1 MKKQIVAKRYGKNLV
16 VLIDGEKRTRVIN
29 TEKDKQDEE
38 VIKTK
43 IANYNKKNNQLLLE
57 EIVYLVDTTKRE
69 REEKEAREKGA
80 KKAIKK
86 EVKKGTKEVK
96 SKEKSV
102 NDLVNTLK
110 STTLNSE
117 NIAELENILAK
128 AKGVQKKIETPAKPT
143 ESAYRGEH

>member
-16 VLIDGEKRTRVIN
+16 VVIDGEKRTRVIN

-69 REEKEAREKGA
+69 REEKEAREKGT

-86 EVKKGTKEVK
+86 EVKKGTKEAK

-110 STTLNSE
+110 STKLNSE

-143 ESAYRGEH
+143 KSAYTGEH

>member
-16 VLIDGEKRTRVIN
+16 VVIDGEKRTRVIN

-43 IANYNKKNNQLLLE
+43 ITNYNKKNNQLLLE
-57 EIVYLVDTTKRE
+57 EIVYLVDVTKRE
-69 REEKEAREKGA
+69 REEKEAREKGT

-86 EVKKGTKEVK
+86 EVKKGTKEAK
-96 SKEKSV
+96 NKEKLV
-102 NDLVNTLK
+102 NDLVNTLR
-110 STTLNSE
+110 STELNSE

-143 ESAYRGEH
+143 KSAYKGEH

>member
-16 VLIDGEKRTRVIN
+16 VVIDGEKRTRVIN

-86 EVKKGTKEVK
+86 EVKKSTKEAK

-102 NDLVNTLK
+102 NGLVNTLK
-110 STTLNSE
+110 NTELNSE

-143 ESAYRGEH
+143 KSAYTGEH

>member
-16 VLIDGEKRTRVIN
+16 VVIDGEKRTRVIN

-86 EVKKGTKEVK
+86 EVKKSTKEAK

-102 NDLVNTLK
+102 NGLVNTLK
-110 STTLNSE
+110 NTELNSE

-128 AKGVQKKIETPAKPT
+128 AKGVQKKIETPAKLT
-143 ESAYRGEH
+143 TSAYKGEH

>member
-16 VLIDGEKRTRVIN
+16 VVIDGEKRTRVIN

-57 EIVYLVDTTKRE
+57 EIIYLVDTTKRE
-69 REEKEAREKGA
+69 REEKEAREKGT

-86 EVKKGTKEVK
+86 EVKKGTKEAK

-102 NDLVNTLK
+102 NDLVNTLR
-110 STTLNSE
+110 STKLNSE

-128 AKGVQKKIETPAKPT
+128 AKGVQKKTETPAKPT
-143 ESAYRGEH
+143 KSAYSGEH

>member
-16 VLIDGEKRTRVIN
+16 VVIDGEKRTRVIN

-57 EIVYLVDTTKRE
+57 EIVYLVDVTKRE
-69 REEKEAREKGA
+69 REEKEAREKGT

-86 EVKKGTKEVK
+86 EVKKGTKEAK
-96 SKEKSV
+96 SNEKSV

-110 STTLNSE
+110 GTKLNSE

-128 AKGVQKKIETPAKPT
+128 AKGVQEKIETPAKLT
-143 ESAYRGEH
+143 TSAYKGEH

>member
-16 VLIDGEKRTRVIN
+16 VVIDGEKRTRVIN

-86 EVKKGTKEVK
+86 EVKKGTKEIK

-102 NDLVNTLK
+102 NELVNTLK
-110 STTLNSE
+110 GTILNSE

-128 AKGVQKKIETPAKPT
+128 AKGVQKKIETSAKPT
-143 ESAYRGEH
+143 KSAYRGEH